1 MKLHILDLSPVRHVD
16 LGFGTALNLKEGE
29 SWHYYS
35 DNHVMIVLFF
45 PSPSR
50 LIACPPSTVFQSQ
63 VHGSKSFIVYLFSGS
78 KSFTVY
84 LFSDSG
90 SSEMEDATAI
100 QYQ

>member
-29 SWHYYS
+29 SSWHYSS

-50 LIACPPSTVFQSQ
+50 LIACPP
-63 VHGSKSFIVYLFSGS
+63 
-78 KSFTVY
+78 FTV
-84 LFSDSG
+84 LQSP
-90 SSEMEDATAI
+90 SSWFQVINRVFILWFQVMYRI
-100 QYQ
+100 FIL